1 MTKTVYQ
8 SSCQISRNTS
18 PTRFVLDGAKS
29 MTSQSAQ
36 EVKDH
41 AYSGIDV
48 ERASAALRRASI
60 VARRHALENRG
71 DVYIWRDGEMVWE
84 TDPDRISP
92 EGVEAKIC
100 ECGRVLVKDS
110 LDPLTEEFLNN
121 PKLEKYK

>member
-1 MTKTVYQ
+1 
-8 SSCQISRNTS
+8 
-18 PTRFVLDGAKS
+18 
-29 MTSQSAQ
+29 MTSQSTQ

-60 VARRHALENRG
+60 VARRQALETFAE
-71 DVYIWRDGEMVWE
+71 VMLYRDCEMVRE
-84 TDPDRISP
+84 TDPERIFH

-110 LDPLTEEFLNN
+110 LDPLTEEFLKN
-121 PKLEKYK
+121 PKLENYK